1 MKRKQKILSS
11 VIMTLLGGSAVS
23 FSASADVINLQGDAT
38 TAGSLA
44 TYASEISSTDQVYTL
59 PVVQLNLGGPVAV
72 DSANKTVAVPSAE
85 TRYARFTLENATI
98 AGTDTPYITGG
109 AASSVLTGNGA
120 IDSTHCPLV
129 SDQGQTSFTPVPV
142 TNLELADGG
151 VNKTYVTFAIKS
163 AGTSGSDTTGM
174 LSAGCTISV
183 DLHSIKV
190 TNPGQPVKL
199 TYGLFSGPIAAANN
213 TLSDTLGM
221 NKQGV
226 TVVQFA
232 PALVFKT
239 NTAGKD
245 AVPSVATQFKLF
257 QKGAANTSADQKK
270 ASAGAFDFT
279 VASPNVL
286 TATGATITTA
296 NTLLQTTTKLKIEGD
311 FAGVR
316 ATGTDSYYYLSSDSS
331 CGTTSASGTPDYGTN
346 PSSAI
351 SSVPL
356 SVSFNLTD
364 ATTLTAA
371 NSSGTL
377 FFCLGLGGLNP
388 PAPFDAAKT
397 DGVPIVDSSSA
408 FKVTLV
414 PMPATGYSIGSKTE
428 QLKAIKRDGVT
439 LEAPFINVASGYTSR
454 IMLAHYNKN
463 ASADAPFFITI
474 RGYDGEPQP
483 TLVYQGKDATG
494 ANLPLGQG
502 LLKKGTTQKIMST
515 SLFSVPAGAKTHVGV
530 SVNFHASNDDVQ
542 GVVQHI
548 NSTTGEVTSI
558 PMIRPGGGRQ

>member
-11 VIMTLLGGSAVS
+11 AIMTLLGGTAIS
-23 FSASADVINLQGDAT
+23 FSASAAINLQGDAT
-38 TAGSLA
+38 TAGEVA
-44 TYASEISSTDQVYTL
+44 TYASEISVTSDLTYKL
-59 PVVQLNLGGPVAV
+59 PAIQINLGGPVAV
-72 DSANKTVAVPSAE
+72 DSAANTVAVPSAE

-98 AGTDTPYITGG
+98 GTSTPYIAGG
-109 AASSVLTGNGA
+109 ALSVVAATGA
-120 IDSTHCPLV
+120 IEGGTTHCPLV
-129 SDQGQTSFTPVPV
+129 SEQGQESFAGVGTA
-142 TNLELADGG
+142 NLELADGG
-151 VNKTYVTFAIKS
+151 PNKTYVTFAIKS
-163 AGTSGSDTTGM
+163 GATAASDTTGM

-183 DLHSIKV
+183 DLQSIKV

-213 TLSDTLGM
+213 TIADTRGM
-221 NKQGV
+221 NKQDV

-239 NTAGKD
+239 NTVGKD

-257 QKGAANTSADQKK
+257 KQGETNTSADQKE

-279 VASPNVL
+279 VANPNVL
-286 TATGATITTA
+286 TATGASITTA
-296 NTLLQTTTKLKIEGD
+296 NTLLQTTTKLRIDGD
-311 FAGVR
+311 FAGIR

-346 PSSAI
+346 LSTLL

-356 SVSFNLTD
+356 SVSFDLTD

-388 PAPFDAAKT
+388 TPFDLTKAE
-397 DGVPIVDSSSA
+397 GVAIPDSSSA
-408 FKVTLV
+408 FKITLV
-414 PMPATGYSIGSKTE
+414 PAAAEGYTIGSKTE

-439 LEAPFINVASGYTSR
+439 LEAPFINIAPGYSSR

-483 TLVYQGKDATG
+483 TLVFQGKDAAG
-494 ANLPLGQG
+494 ANLPVGQG

-515 SLFSVPAGAKTHVGV
+515 TLFSVPEGAKTHVGV